1 MAQSP
6 SQAEIDRFARQNLR
20 RNFVALAGLFGMF
33 QAGLSF
39 ASFTTV
45 LPALAGRLGASN
57 ALIGL
62 IPAIHMVGWS
72 LPGVLV
78 ANHVEGLNRKLPYV
92 TRYTVFERLPLALG
106 AVAIL
111 LLATDNPG
119 LALVLLILSLASMSL
134 VGGVVLPGWFGII
147 TKIVPVNIRGRF
159 FAWSNTIGAGLG
171 LLASAGVGFLING
184 LPYPINYA
192 ACLAIGAA
200 CLWVGFAF
208 LFRIREPELRIDH
221 VSASL
226 GEYLGRLPKI
236 LRRDNELSRFLTA
249 RWVASLGTMGVGFYA
264 VYALSDLR
272 LAEWQVGAF
281 NFALLATQM
290 ASSVAF
296 GTLADRF
303 GHKIVV
309 TAGTGS
315 MALASLAA
323 VLSSEAWWLIY
334 LAFVAVGAS
343 YATIGVSAFSIL
355 LEYAPAGQQPTY
367 TSLAGLLLAPPTFAA
382 PIIGG
387 LIADAVGY
395 TAMFWMS
402 VVISL
407 LAVFLFVFLVR
418 DPRDLP
424 AEPPFG
430 PGDGLVIE

>member
-6 SQAEIDRFARQNLR
+6 TQADIDRFARQNLR

-92 TRYTVFERLPLALG
+92 IRFTVFERLPLALA
-106 AVAIL
+106 AVAVL
-111 LLATDNPG
+111 LLATNNPS
-119 LALVLLILSLASMSL
+119 LALVLLVLSLASMSL

-147 TKIVPVNIRGRF
+147 TKIVPLNIRGRF

-184 LPYPINYA
+184 LSYPMNYA
-192 ACLAIGAA
+192 ACLAIGSA
-200 CLWVGFAF
+200 CLWIGFAF
-208 LFRIREPELRIDH
+208 LFRIREPELRTGQA
-221 VSASL
+221 SATL
-226 GEYLGRLPKI
+226 GGYLGRLPTI
-236 LRRDNELSRFLTA
+236 LRRDVKLSRFLMA
-249 RWVASLGTMGVGFYA
+249 RWVASFGTMGVGFFA

-309 TAGTGS
+309 TAGTGF

-323 VLSSEAWWLIY
+323 VMSLEAWWLIY

-395 TAMFWMS
+395 SAMFWVS
-402 VVISL
+402 IVVSL
-407 LAVFLFVFLVR
+407 VAVLIFIIHVR
-418 DPRDLP
+418 DPRS
-424 AEPPFG
+424 
-430 PGDGLVIE
+430 I